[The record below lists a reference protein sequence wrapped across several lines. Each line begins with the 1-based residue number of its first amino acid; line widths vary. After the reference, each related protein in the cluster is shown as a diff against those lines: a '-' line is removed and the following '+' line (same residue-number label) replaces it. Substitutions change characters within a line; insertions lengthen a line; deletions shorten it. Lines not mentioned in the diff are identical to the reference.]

1 MNCTNNLKLNI
12 VKLKDGVKV
21 PEYAHVGDAGLD
33 LRACTDVVISP
44 FQRVSIPCG
53 FAIEIPAGYAG
64 LVMPRSG
71 LAIKQGLTM
80 INSPGLIDSN
90 FRGELCVL
98 AINLDPENSIEI
110 TNGMRIA
117 QLVIIHTPLVNVV
130 CENTLSPSQRG
141 ENGFGSSGLN

>member
-1 MNCTNNLKLNI
+1 MNSVNNLKLTI
-12 VKLKDGVKV
+12 VKLRDNVEV
-21 PEYAHVGDAGLD
+21 PRYAHAGDAGLD

-53 FAIEIPAGYAG
+53 FAMEIPAGYAG

-110 TNGMRIA
+110 THGMRIA
-117 QLVIIHTPLVNVV
+117 QLVIIETPYVDIT
-130 CENTLSPSQRG
+130 CENTLSQSQRG
-141 ENGFGSSGLN
+141 KKGFGSSGLN